1 MQNYSKKSLI
11 IFRNELLN
19 YSETFIPAQVS
30 SLSSYEAYYVGTKI
44 INTQQLGN
52 LQVIAPFNGK
62 FKIYRQLFMIFGYIW
77 SGWLTRIKA
86 VNAKFIHAYFGF
98 DGVLAIPLARKLQI
112 PLVVTF
118 HGYDITN
125 EEYSNSISGWMNR
138 IYRRRRRLLFEEAKL
153 VIAVSQ
159 FIRSKLIEKGCP
171 ENKIL
176 VHYIGVDMGKFKPD
190 PSVQRKPVVLF
201 VGRLVEKKGCEYL
214 IRAMAQ
220 VQTVMPDVEL
230 VIIGDGVLRL
240 ALEDLAAKLLRRY
253 KFLGSQPSDIVRSW
267 MNRALVLAI
276 PSVTAS
282 TGDSEGAPIVGLEAQ
297 AMGLP
302 IVGSIHSGI
311 PEIVLHGETGFLA
324 SERDWKTLA
333 EYIMRLL
340 ENESLW
346 QQFSKKGQ
354 EQVENNFNIHTQT
367 RLLESIYEQ
376 VCTGTLA

>member
-1 MQNYSKKSLI
+1 M
-11 IFRNELLN
+11 
-19 YSETFIPAQVS
+19 VS
-30 SLSSYEAYYVGTKI
+30 
-44 INTQQLGN
+44 
-52 LQVIAPFNGK
+52 
-62 FKIYRQLFMIFGYIW
+62 GYILPD
-77 SGWLTRIKA
+77 WLRRLEAI
-86 VNAKFIHAYFGF
+86 NAKLIHAHFGF
-98 DGVLAIPLARKLQI
+98 DGVLALPLARKLQI

-125 EEYSNSISGWMNR
+125 EDYSNSISGWINR
-138 IYRRRRRLLFEEAKL
+138 VYKRRRRLLFKEAKL

-176 VHYIGVDMGKFKPD
+176 VHYIGVDTDKFKPD
-190 PSVQRKPVVLF
+190 PVVQREPVVLF

-240 ALEDLAAKLLRRY
+240 DLEDLAAKLLRRY

-267 MNRALVLAI
+267 MNRALLLAM

-333 EYIMRLL
+333 KYIMRLL

-354 EQVENNFNIHTQT
+354 ERVRNNFNIHTQT

>member
-1 MQNYSKKSLI
+1 MPNFYKRSLI
-11 IFRNELLN
+11 IFRNKLLN

-30 SLSSYEAYYVGTKI
+30 SLLSYEAYYVGTKI
-44 INTQQLGN
+44 INTQQLEN

-62 FKIYRQLFMIFGYIW
+62 FKIYRQLFMISGYIW

-86 VNAKFIHAYFGF
+86 VNAKFIHAHFGF
-98 DGVLAIPLARKLQI
+98 DGVLALPLARKLQI

-118 HGYDITN
+118 HGYDIRN
-125 EEYSNSISGWMNR
+125 EDYSNSISGWMHKV
-138 IYRRRRRLLFEEAKL
+138 YKRRRRLLFEEVKL

-176 VHYIGVDMGKFKPD
+176 VHYIGVDTDKFNPE
-190 PSVQRKPVVLF
+190 PIVQREPVVLF

-214 IRAMAQ
+214 IRAIAQ
-220 VQTVMPDVEL
+220 VQTVIPDVEL

-240 ALEDLAAKLLRRY
+240 DLEELAAKLLRRY

-267 MNRALVLAI
+267 MNRALLLAM

-324 SERDWKTLA
+324 TERGWKTLA
-333 EYIMRLL
+333 EYIVRLL
-340 ENESLW
+340 ENKSLW

-354 EQVENNFNIHTQT
+354 EQVHNNFNIYTQT

-376 VCTGTLA
+376 RVLVDEL

>member
-1 MQNYSKKSLI
+1 MQAVSKRKII
-11 IFRNELLN
+11 IFRNELLS
-19 YSETFIPAQVS
+19 YSETFIVTQVS
-30 SLSSYEAYYVGTKI
+30 SLLRFKPYYVGTKI
-44 INTQQLGN
+44 MNTQQLGN
-52 LQVIAPFNGK
+52 FQLIAPFNGNS
-62 FKIYRQLFMIFGYIW
+62 KIYRQLFMVSGYILPD
-77 SGWLTRIKA
+77 WLRSLEAI
-86 VNAKFIHAYFGF
+86 NAKLIHAHFGF
-98 DGVLAIPLARKLQI
+98 DGVLALPLARKLQI

-125 EEYSNSISGWMNR
+125 EDYSNSISGWIHR
-138 IYRRRRRLLFEEAKL
+138 VYKRRRRLLFKEAKL

-176 VHYIGVDMGKFKPD
+176 VHYIGVDTDKFKPD
-190 PSVQRKPVVLF
+190 PIVQREPVVLF

-240 ALEDLAAKLLRRY
+240 DLEDLAAKLLRRY

-267 MNRALVLAI
+267 MNRALLLGM

-311 PEIVLHGETGFLA
+311 PEIVVHGETGFLA

-333 EYIMRLL
+333 EYIVRLL

-346 QQFSKKGQ
+346 QQFSRNGQ
-354 EQVENNFNIHTQT
+354 ERVRNNFNIYTQT
-367 RLLESIYEQ
+367 RLIESIYEQ
-376 VCTGTLA
+376 L